1 MSDSSDSSNMLE
13 VKLTPGDV
21 TRAFELPSNPCPPIL
36 SLKEAA
42 KLACIAPSTLKR
54 LVSEGQFAE
63 SVKRG
68 KPLRFWRDFFVK
80 ELMK

>member
-1 MSDSSDSSNMLE
+1 MDDRILE
-13 VKLTPGDV
+13 IKLTEKDVAGAFNVPG
-21 TRAFELPSNPCPPIL
+21 NPYPPIL

-54 LVSEGQFAE
+54 LVSEVKFPQ

-68 KPLRFWRDFFVK
+68 KPLRFWRDIFVR

>member
-1 MSDSSDSSNMLE
+1 MYLE
-13 VKLTPGDV
+13 MQLTKGDV
-21 TRAFELPSNPCPPIL
+21 DRAFSNQQNPFGPIL

-42 KLACIAPSTLKR
+42 LLAKIAPSTLKR
-54 LVSEGQFAE
+54 LVSEGQFAD

-68 KPLRFWRDFFVK
+68 KPLRFWRDKFVV